1 MVTKAA
7 DWDDICMSTI
17 SKLYN
22 DKALKAEFMNYARG
36 SVNGEATDQ
45 AAFADF
51 LSGPK
56 IGLPA
61 DLAKIL
67 SENKGNDLYAFVG
80 KYVCQFLW

>member
-1 MVTKAA
+1 MVTKKA

-22 DKALKAEFMNYARG
+22 DNALKAEFMSYARG
-36 SVNGEATDQ
+36 VVDGQATDQ
-45 AAFADF
+45 AAFAAF

-61 DLAKIL
+61 DLAKVL
-67 SENKGNDLYAFVG
+67 SEKKGDDLYAFVG